1 MLQRSKE
8 NKPRVDPHPVLIIRS
23 CCYRMR
29 IQTLNAHVKCI
40 PTLPDLISH
49 IVLDLG
55 TLVFQSQTSDM
66 VTIPVVIREDRLQ
79 SRPSIIINKAS
90 SFIVGLSII
99 WLPPI
104 EAWGIVYS
112 LDFCLNLVWESRDSR
127 LNEALI
133 APDLYCCT
141 SVHSKSLSI
150 WQNEPR
156 FKVKTR
162 LHNLYFIVFASDFNL
177 RSPNSRLPVC
187 TNVHLGTTRLR
198 SFTGGVRLFWDLQ
211 NPMQNHYSLVKI

>member
-1 MLQRSKE
+1 
-8 NKPRVDPHPVLIIRS
+8 
-23 CCYRMR
+23 MR

-99 WLPPI
+99 
-104 EAWGIVYS
+104 
-112 LDFCLNLVWESRDSR
+112 
-127 LNEALI
+127 
-133 APDLYCCT
+133 
-141 SVHSKSLSI
+141 
-150 WQNEPR
+150 
-156 FKVKTR
+156 
-162 LHNLYFIVFASDFNL
+162 
-177 RSPNSRLPVC
+177 
-187 TNVHLGTTRLR
+187 
-198 SFTGGVRLFWDLQ
+198 
-211 NPMQNHYSLVKI
+211 